1 MRGSGS
7 RCGSGSGSGGATYQ
21 QGEAE
26 TENAAVTISVI
37 IQDGGGDGD
46 RHGKGISDGEMN
58 QAAVVSVPVDSPLS
72 DVLTKIAGARADELN
87 ALADEGS
94 RYIVEIETPGGAR
107 TILRQAS
114 SSSSSSSA
122 SLLSATALTL
132 RSCGVGPGAV
142 VGLSM
147 AWMGEGAE
155 AEASSGA
162 GTMTGLLLGGMQQ
175 HTKSAPSSSAQGQG
189 QDHSGAPR

>member
-1 MRGSGS
+1 
-7 RCGSGSGSGGATYQ
+7 
-21 QGEAE
+21 
-26 TENAAVTISVI
+26 
-37 IQDGGGDGD
+37 
-46 RHGKGISDGEMN
+46 MN
-58 QAAVVSVPVDSPLS
+58 QAALLSVPVDSPLS

-87 ALADEGS
+87 ALAEEGS

-114 SSSSSSSA
+114 SSSSS
-122 SLLSATALTL
+122 TALTL

-175 HTKSAPSSSAQGQG
+175 HTKSAPSSTQG

>member
-1 MRGSGS
+1 MHGSRS
-7 RCGSGSGSGGATYQ
+7 RCGCGSGSGGATCP

-58 QAAVVSVPVDSPLS
+58 QAAVVSVPVDSPVS

-87 ALADEGS
+87 ALAEEGS
-94 RYIVEIETPGGAR
+94 RYIVEIETPGRAR

-114 SSSSSSSA
+114 SSSSSSS
-122 SLLSATALTL
+122 SSTALTL

>member
-1 MRGSGS
+1 MRGSRS
-7 RCGSGSGSGGATYQ
+7 RCGCGSGSGGATCQ

-46 RHGKGISDGEMN
+46 RHGKCISDGKMN
-58 QAAVVSVPVDSPLS
+58 QAAVVSVPVDSPVS

-107 TILRQAS
+107 TILRQAFLS
-114 SSSSSSSA
+114 SSSSSS
-122 SLLSATALTL
+122 TALTL

-142 VGLSM
+142 VGLSI
-147 AWMGEGAE
+147 GQREERGRGRRGVNSRGGDDDDGATDGRHE
-155 AEASSGA
+155 
-162 GTMTGLLLGGMQQ
+162 
-175 HTKSAPSSSAQGQG
+175 
-189 QDHSGAPR
+189 RRW